1 MNEHDPLEAELAA
14 LRPHEPSPELK
25 QRLAERLDRATTSRP
40 AERRKNIRWIGA
52 LAGGLIAAGVVAMI
66 IWRRGDETIVPPA
79 PDVSVEATTAAA
91 FDDSLPSFWS
101 YRAALAESPE
111 AVDALLDR
119 HAAGNT
125 ELKPGRARVYFFA
138 RYDSDLNPLAG
149 EL

>member
-1 MNEHDPLEAELAA
+1 MNEFDPLEAELQA
-14 LRPHEPSPELK
+14 LRPREPSPDLK
-25 QRLAERLDRATTSRP
+25 RRLSERLDVARQPHVTR
-40 AERRKNIRWIGA
+40 RRKSRWIGA
-52 LAGGLIAAGVVAMI
+52 VAGGLIAAGVAALIV
-66 IWRRGDETIVPPA
+66 WRKGNEVVGPPM
-79 PDVSVEATTAAA
+79 PDIRIEAATAAA

-101 YRAALAESPE
+101 YRKALADSPA